1 MPCSLTKTK
10 CILILLL
17 LFFWQSYSFSALVP
31 VTFNTVSS
39 IQGLPQNTARVLL
52 QDRNG
57 FVWVGTEDGLVRFN
71 GYSMKSFRKQ
81 HDNPASLS
89 DNYISALAESRD
101 GRIWVGTMGG
111 GLNVINPE
119 SGEVIRLEKQSSSD
133 IFSIVQGIKD
143 HELWLGTDSG
153 LFHLDI
159 MDNGTQNNR
168 NKPEPNQFIFSKIPL
183 PMNDGT
189 PMKKSISA
197 IVLVGD
203 EIWFS
208 TRGSGIGQYKS
219 ADGSVS
225 WYLPGKYGLKDD
237 TFNTIAVD
245 HNGILWAGGQNH
257 GLVQII
263 RGTGETQFKHYD
275 KDNSEF
281 AANDVMAIADAGN
294 NKLWIGT
301 WNGGLALFD
310 PATGKAELYR
320 QQPADPHSLASDII
334 MDILC
339 TRDNQVWV
347 GTFDRGICWFNP
359 APPFQTYRAKPDNSR
374 KSRI

>member
-119 SGEVIRLEKQSSSD
+119 SGEVIRLEK
-133 IFSIVQGIKD
+133 
-143 HELWLGTDSG
+143 
-153 LFHLDI
+153 
-159 MDNGTQNNR
+159 
-168 NKPEPNQFIFSKIPL
+168 
-183 PMNDGT
+183 
-189 PMKKSISA
+189 
-197 IVLVGD
+197 
-203 EIWFS
+203 
-208 TRGSGIGQYKS
+208 
-219 ADGSVS
+219 
-225 WYLPGKYGLKDD
+225 
-237 TFNTIAVD
+237 
-245 HNGILWAGGQNH
+245 
-257 GLVQII
+257 
-263 RGTGETQFKHYD
+263 
-275 KDNSEF
+275 
-281 AANDVMAIADAGN
+281 
-294 NKLWIGT
+294 
-301 WNGGLALFD
+301 
-310 PATGKAELYR
+310 
-320 QQPADPHSLASDII
+320 
-334 MDILC
+334 
-339 TRDNQVWV
+339 
-347 GTFDRGICWFNP
+347 
-359 APPFQTYRAKPDNSR
+359 
-374 KSRI
+374 